1 MNQKEIN
8 RLQTL
13 ERGLLSIN
21 ERFTKLL
28 AKLPYD
34 IQDLLFDLKSDLV
47 EITFSLGELLE
58 EWATEQPK
66 KKGKKK

>member
-1 MNQKEIN
+1 VNQKEIN
-8 RLQTL
+8 KLQSF

-28 AKLPYD
+28 VKLPYD

-47 EITFSLGELLE
+47 EIAFSLGELLE

>member
-1 MNQKEIN
+1 VNQKEIN
-8 RLQTL
+8 RLQSL

-28 AKLPYD
+28 VKLPYD

-58 EWATEQPK
+58 EEIERLKK
-66 KKGKKK
+66 KKGIKK

>member
-8 RLQTL
+8 KLQSL

>member
-8 RLQTL
+8 RLQSL

-28 AKLPYD
+28 VKLPYD

-47 EITFSLGELLE
+47 EIAFSLGELLE

>member
-8 RLQTL
+8 KLQSL

-47 EITFSLGELLE
+47 EIAFSLGELLE
-58 EWATEQPK
+58 EEAERLK
-66 KKGKKK
+66 KKRRKK

>member
-8 RLQTL
+8 KLQSF

-47 EITFSLGELLE
+47 ELTFSWGELLE
-58 EWATEQPK
+58 EEME
-66 KKGKKK
+66 